1 MRDAYIVGI
10 AGESAGGKSTL
21 SDCLKAGLKDAKV
34 KSFHLDQY
42 FKEPSM
48 RPVVKGYLNE
58 KTYRDDNHPD
68 TLDWDRFHADFQ
80 EARTEGWDVILVEGM
95 FALWDEKLAPL
106 LDLKVYVDCDP
117 DERFARRVARNL
129 SYGQEL
135 GEIME
140 RYVQAVQPRQQE
152 YVAPGKWKA
161 DIIVNGFRTDG
172 GKTAGTD
179 ILLHWIRQNRKLQDG
194 GLS

>member
-1 MRDAYIVGI
+1 MQHTYIVGI

-21 SDCLKAGLKDAKV
+21 AACLEKGLKEERV

-42 FKEPSM
+42 FKEPSE
-48 RPVVKGYLNE
+48 RPVVKGFLNG

-68 TLDWDRFHADFQ
+68 TINWSRFHADLE
-80 EARTEGWDVILVEGM
+80 EARTQDWDVILVEGM
-95 FALWDEKLAPL
+95 FALWDEKLASL

-117 DERFARRVARNL
+117 NERFARRVARNL

-135 GEIME
+135 DEIME

-161 DIIVNGFRTDG
+161 DIIVNGFRTDCG
-172 GKTAGTD
+172 ETAGTD
-179 ILLHWIRQNRKLQDG
+179 ILLHWIRKNRNPA
-194 GLS
+194 